1 VDEKGELQYN
11 FWKFYIAIQRKRARV
26 EAAADFVAFG
36 GWIGLSD
43 FRNDFDTMAASN
55 IIILLLLFISFLFYL
70 SFFLAQDVT

>member
-1 VDEKGELQYN
+1 M
-11 FWKFYIAIQRKRARV
+11 

-55 IIILLLLFISFLFYL
+55 IIILLYYYIIIIVYIIFILFIIFFGAGRNL
-70 SFFLAQDVT
+70 SPGI